1 MTRYMG
7 IVLRKELIDIMR
19 DKKTLITSFLIPILI
34 FPIMALAM
42 GASVGE
48 IVKDAEKPVP
58 VVIKG
63 DIDSDFGSYLQTSEG
78 LDIRDLKNPLES
90 LDELEIYAIIDIK
103 PEFLEALSSG
113 KTAKLEVLYDESS
126 QKSSMGMSKITDIV
140 SEFAETKRN
149 ERLKELGIDPEI
161 LEVINV
167 DSVSVASD
175 ENSGITMMLVTM
187 LVPMLL
193 AIWAATGCIAPA
205 TDIGAGEKERQ
216 TLEPLLTTNV
226 SRTSLLLGKYIAV
239 VISGILATFASLI
252 GFGLAAMINP
262 SMFATISLS
271 LGALLTIGFAAVGL
285 TMAFAALEL
294 AISFYARNFKE
305 AQTYLTPITFVV
317 LIPAYFTMYLDGKLI
332 PSIYF
337 HIPIINTISII
348 KEVLVGIFDPMHLSI
363 VFVWTGIY
371 VALAIGFVLSLF
383 KKETVIFRN

>member
-1 MTRYMG
+1 MG

>member
-1 MTRYMG
+1 MTKYMG

-63 DIDSDFGSYLQTSEG
+63 DIDSDFGSYLQTSGG

-113 KTAKLEVLYDESS
+113 RTAKLEVLYDESS

-140 SEFAETKRN
+140 SGFAETKRN

-193 AIWAATGCIAPA
+193 SIWAATGCIAPA

-317 LIPAYFTMYLDGKLI
+317 LIPAY
-332 PSIYF
+332 
-337 HIPIINTISII
+337 
-348 KEVLVGIFDPMHLSI
+348 
-363 VFVWTGIY
+363 
-371 VALAIGFVLSLF
+371 
-383 KKETVIFRN
+383 

>member
-1 MTRYMG
+1 
-7 IVLRKELIDIMR
+7 
-19 DKKTLITSFLIPILI
+19 
-34 FPIMALAM
+34 
-42 GASVGE
+42 
-48 IVKDAEKPVP
+48 
-58 VVIKG
+58 
-63 DIDSDFGSYLQTSEG
+63 
-78 LDIRDLKNPLES
+78 
-90 LDELEIYAIIDIK
+90 
-103 PEFLEALSSG
+103 
-113 KTAKLEVLYDESS
+113 
-126 QKSSMGMSKITDIV
+126 
-140 SEFAETKRN
+140 
-149 ERLKELGIDPEI
+149 
-161 LEVINV
+161 
-167 DSVSVASD
+167 
-175 ENSGITMMLVTM
+175 
-187 LVPMLL
+187 MLL

>member
-1 MTRYMG
+1 
-7 IVLRKELIDIMR
+7 MR

-63 DIDSDFGSYLQTSEG
+63 DIDSDFGSYLQTSGG
-78 LDIRDLKNPLES
+78 LDIRDLKNPIES

>member
-1 MTRYMG
+1 MTKYMG

-63 DIDSDFGSYLQTSEG
+63 DIDSDFGSYLQTSGG
-78 LDIRDLKNPLES
+78 LDIRDLKNPIES

-140 SEFAETKRN
+140 SGFAETKRN

-175 ENSGITMMLVTM
+175 ENSGMTMMLVTM

>member
-1 MTRYMG
+1 MTKYMG

-63 DIDSDFGSYLQTSEG
+63 DIDSDFGSYLQTSGG

-113 KTAKLEVLYDESS
+113 RTAKLEVLYDESS

-140 SEFAETKRN
+140 SGFAETKRN

-175 ENSGITMMLVTM
+175 ENSGMTMMLVTM

-193 AIWAATGCIAPA
+193 SIWAATGCIAPA